1 MIKVD
6 EGLDIAVQIGSKN
19 NSVEGPDL
27 TLRYNS
33 VIINGFLP
41 GTDLHMVHDVLLAHG
56 LPPDKIVTDLLRK
69 EKAGKV
75 TIENLTPGTCVELM
89 DRLHGKVFLKRKIFV
104 TAVVAASPVKPPE
117 NKSLHPD
124 PLTGSTSQV
133 NQHNLVSN
141 SEIMDPPTTTS
152 DSSSSSTPT
161 TCISDQTSPLTPT
174 PSSFSTDAISLVV
187 DSIPSNTAK
196 GPGVKQKIDIFDEKN
211 DKRKAEKSPE
221 LTKKDKKKLRSAE
234 KALKKQESRLV

>member
-1 MIKVD
+1 M
-6 EGLDIAVQIGSKN
+6 
-19 NSVEGPDL
+19 
-27 TLRYNS
+27 
-33 VIINGFLP
+33 
-41 GTDLHMVHDVLLAHG
+41 
-56 LPPDKIVTDLLRK
+56 
-69 EKAGKV
+69 
-75 TIENLTPGTCVELM
+75 
-89 DRLHGKVFLKRKIFV
+89 

-187 DSIPSNTAK
+187 DSVPSNTAK
-196 GPGVKQKIDIFDEKN
+196 GPGVKQKIDIFNEKN
-211 DKRKAEKSPE
+211 R
-221 LTKKDKKKLRSAE
+221 
-234 KALKKQESRLV
+234 